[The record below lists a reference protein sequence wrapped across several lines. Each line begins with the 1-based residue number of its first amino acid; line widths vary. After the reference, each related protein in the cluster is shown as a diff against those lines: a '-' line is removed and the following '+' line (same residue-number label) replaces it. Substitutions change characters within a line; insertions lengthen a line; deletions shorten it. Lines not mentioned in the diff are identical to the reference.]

1 MQSVISS
8 LPSPPSQLL
17 ASATDVLDL
26 VEDVAITKGNSLK
39 ADLNA
44 IVADMR
50 KVRVAA
56 AGHTSRVDWLCEYL

>member
-1 MQSVISS
+1 
-8 LPSPPSQLL
+8 
-17 ASATDVLDL
+17 LDL